1 MLHPCILPAF
11 HPNQPCHNRPPLT
24 YSLGGTGRK
33 HTHAAS
39 LGRLR
44 TAQEGPL
51 ATARVASHAVD
62 GIRVRE
68 IRKRFGDVQALDG
81 VSLDVEPG
89 DVVAVLGPNGAGK
102 STLIR
107 IIGTTVLPD
116 SGSATVAGHDVV
128 RDPADA
134 RRSLGMM
141 VGDERS
147 HYWRISGRRNLAFF
161 AALVGLSRREAAAR
175 AERLLDAVGLTDA
188 ADRRVL
194 GYSSGMR
201 SRLSLARALL
211 AEPPLLLLD
220 EPTRN
225 LDPLA
230 AARFRETAMRLA
242 AERRTGILFATHDLH
257 EAVAISTR
265 ILVLAAGR
273 IALDESARELDAA
286 RLESAFLDAVDFR
299 RDREIPSDEIAVSA

>member
-1 MLHPCILPAF
+1 M
-11 HPNQPCHNRPPLT
+11 
-24 YSLGGTGRK
+24 
-33 HTHAAS
+33 
-39 LGRLR
+39 
-44 TAQEGPL
+44 
-51 ATARVASHAVD
+51 D

>member
-1 MLHPCILPAF
+1 MTATDP
-11 HPNQPCHNRPPLT
+11 
-24 YSLGGTGRK
+24 
-33 HTHAAS
+33 THSFDGLWRRSPRWLRVAPRCG
-39 LGRLR
+39 GRLR
-44 TAQEGPL
+44 
-51 ATARVASHAVD
+51 ARVASDAVE

-68 IRKRFGDVQALDG
+68 VRKRFGSVQALDG

-89 DVVAVLGPNGAGK
+89 EVVALLGPNGAGK

-107 IIGTTVLPD
+107 ILATTVVPD
-116 SGSATVAGHDVV
+116 AGSVTVAGHDVL
-128 RDPADA
+128 RDAMSA
-134 RRSLGMM
+134 RRSLGVMM
-141 VGDERS
+141 GDERS
-147 HYWRISGRRNLAFF
+147 LYWRISGRRNLSFF

-175 AERLLDAVGLTDA
+175 TERLLDEVGLTEA

-211 AEPPLLLLD
+211 ADPPLLLLD

-230 AARFRETAMRLA
+230 AVAFRETAMRLA
-242 AERRTGILFATHDLH
+242 RESRTGILFATHDLH

-265 ILVLAAGR
+265 ILVLAGGQTV
-273 IALDESARELDAA
+273 LEESARGLNAV
-286 RLESAFLDAVDFR
+286 RLESAFLDAVR
-299 RDREIPSDEIAVSA
+299 SHGNAEAPSDEVAVGA